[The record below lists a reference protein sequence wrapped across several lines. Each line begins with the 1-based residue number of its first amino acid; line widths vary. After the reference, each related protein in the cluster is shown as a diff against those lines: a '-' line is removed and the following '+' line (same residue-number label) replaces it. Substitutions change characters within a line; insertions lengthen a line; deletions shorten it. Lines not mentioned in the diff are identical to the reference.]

1 MSRAATIVLLL
12 LAATA
17 RADTLADVR
26 AALQTLHAQ
35 SPLRATYDVR
45 VNRTGDNPYAAT
57 ATVEVRVDADG
68 LTITFPRPMLEK
80 LATQPEMG
88 EGKSTGTRAANVQ
101 PSNVAQL
108 LNHAPVLLRDL
119 EKAKLIRDA
128 PTTLNGQPA
137 RILVVNVPQSINVP
151 KMVKADVTRTLTLI
165 IGPDHLPLSSE
176 ESSKFSAGILFLKMN
191 GTAKE
196 SMTFAHRDDRLIVAR
211 RTSESQESGFGQSGR
226 QVESETLTLK

>member
-12 LAATA
+12 LAATT

-35 SPLRATYDVR
+35 APLRATYDVR

-88 EGKSTGTRAANVQ
+88 EGKSTGTRAA
-101 PSNVAQL
+101 
-108 LNHAPVLLRDL
+108 
-119 EKAKLIRDA
+119 K
-128 PTTLNGQPA
+128 
-137 RILVVNVPQSINVP
+137 
-151 KMVKADVTRTLTLI
+151 TRR
-165 IGPDHLPLSSE
+165 GRS
-176 ESSKFSAGILFLKMN
+176 
-191 GTAKE
+191 GTA
-196 SMTFAHRDDRLIVAR
+196 
-211 RTSESQESGFGQSGR
+211 
-226 QVESETLTLK
+226 